1 MVKERVKTMKNVVFH
16 GNLNLPRVPI
26 FVFNVKAFGKYLH
39 YNFVCNLL
47 NDLFGIFTRGGCSCA
62 GPYGHD
68 LLKVDIKQS
77 HEIRDLILSG
87 NEIFKMGFSRINF
100 SYLWE
105 EGTINYLLDAL
116 EFISEHGWMFLPKY
130 VPH

>member
-1 MVKERVKTMKNVVFH
+1 MKNVVFH

-62 GPYGHD
+62 GPYGHE

-77 HEIRDLILSG
+77 H
-87 NEIFKMGFSRINF
+87 
-100 SYLWE
+100 
-105 EGTINYLLDAL
+105 
-116 EFISEHGWMFLPKY
+116 
-130 VPH
+130 

>member
-1 MVKERVKTMKNVVFH
+1 MKNVVFH

-62 GPYGHD
+62 GPYGHE
-68 LLKVDIKQS
+68 LLKVDITQS
-77 HEIRDLILSG
+77 HQIRDLLLSG

-105 EGTINYLLDAL
+105 ESTINYLLDAL
-116 EFISEHGWMFLPKY
+116 
-130 VPH
+130 